1 MSAAGRSQGLAF
13 EFGRGRVVVLA
24 EMGTLIEYSV
34 AGTNNRQFHAAEHS
48 TVAARDGITV
58 NGAEESLRLRQICV
72 HCLAGSF

>member
-34 AGTNNRQFHAAEHS
+34 AGTNNRQFHAVEYS
-48 TVAARDGITV
+48 SVAARDGITV
-58 NGAEESLRLRQICV
+58 NGVEESLRRRRIDL
-72 HCLAGSF
+72 HCLAG